1 MSVITEIEVL
11 STNAQNAL
19 LMFGDKFRRVA
30 RDRMEAHGQKYID
43 DLATKRMSGRPGLN
57 RRTGNLSRAWRSRL
71 YESPLLGG
79 LVLDINPEGPGSE
92 YADLMEFGNPNLRPK
107 KSKYLWIPIAGNL
120 TPDGAARITPTEA
133 INRGGFFAKGVFF
146 GKALTKQ
153 DIPQR
158 SKHLGGEGY
167 KGKTIAR
174 GTNITPLFLLRK
186 SVNIPARLGARVL
199 WAQSGPEL
207 YRSVDSA
214 AKLAITESGF

>member
-1 MSVITEIEVL
+1 MIITELEVL
-11 STNAQNAL
+11 SISAQNAIST
-19 LMFGDKFRRVA
+19 FGDGFRRIA
-30 RDRMEAHGQKYID
+30 RQKMEAHGQKYIY

-146 GKALTKQ
+146 GKAPTKQ
-153 DIPQR
+153 KIPQR

-167 KGKTIAR
+167 KGKAIAR
-174 GTNITPLFLLRK
+174 GTDITPLFLLRK

-199 WAQSGPEL
+199 WAQSGPAL
-207 YRSVDSA
+207 TASIDSA
-214 AKLAITESGF
+214 AKEMSAKGGA